1 MVKRIL
7 HVGIATRS
15 IAVTSEFYRNLG
27 LRVDCTEVGRE
38 DGVRVAVLS
47 AGDSAIELLEPIDE
61 ASPVR
66 RFLDRRG
73 EGIHHI
79 ALEVDDLE
87 GEMRKLRAKGVRLV
101 DESPR
106 RGAGGRMIAFVHPES
121 AGGVLVELCEE
132 VEG

>member
-27 LRVDCTEVGRE
+27 LRVDCTEVRRE

>member
-27 LRVDCTEVGRE
+27 LRVDCTEVRRE

-79 ALEVDDLE
+79 ALEVDDLQ

-121 AGGVLVELCEE
+121 AGGVLVELCDE

>member
-27 LRVDCTEVGRE
+27 LRVDCTEVRRE

-121 AGGVLVELCEE
+121 AGGVLVELCDE